1 MALKING
8 STVVDDSSN
17 WSGVTIPVNKGG
29 TGATDASTARTNLGL
44 AIGTNVQAYDADLSA
59 IAALVGT
66 SGFLKKT
73 AADTWSLD
81 TNSYLTGN
89 QSISIS
95 GDASGSGTTS
105 ISLTLANSGVT
116 AGTYQSVTV
125 DAKGRVTAGTNPTTL
140 SGFGITDAQPLD
152 ADLTAIAALAGTS
165 GFLKKTAADTWSL
178 DTSTYLTGNQSITIS
193 GDVSGSGSTA
203 ITATLANSGVTAGT
217 YSLASITVDSKGR
230 ITAASSGSVT
240 SLTGV
245 TSSGSPYTVALG
257 QGAGT
262 NINQFLGFN
271 NTAIGYE
278 ALNSATQTDDNVAIG
293 YNALKYQS
301 ISGGWNVAIGSNAG
315 SVDTGGVGYYDGAV
329 LVGYGAGQY
338 AVNTGCV
345 FIGTQAGRRA
355 NPAYAIGIGYQA
367 FGFGNTTNQNGNY
380 SIAIGYQSLYSL
392 QYGQHNTAIGTYAGF
407 SLAINNYNVMVGSQA
422 GYNVT
427 GANNVVIGGNAGNSG
442 TNNLTSGSNNIL
454 IGHTAAS
461 SSSTVSN
468 EITLGN
474 ASITRFRIPG
484 LGIDWTSAPANLSG
498 VTSSA
503 TAGTTALG
511 YQASGSVTGNFNT
524 FIGYQSG
531 KAATTTTN
539 NTGLGY
545 GALSSLTTDG
555 IPIGRNT
562 ALGSQ
567 AAYYLTTGYDNT
579 AVGTY
584 ALYASTNSN
593 SNTAIGEESLYNTSS
608 GSSNVGV
615 GVQTLRANTTGA
627 DNVAIGR
634 EALLSNTTGSGNV
647 AVGRQALNAITTNG
661 YSVGVGYRAGYTA
674 AGTRNVFV
682 GIHAGYRAIGGDNIG
697 IGQYALYGAASGTG
711 GSNIAIG
718 YESGY
723 GLSDGQTN
731 VFLGY
736 WAGKAVTTGN
746 DNLLLGK
753 YAGLNLSTGNGNI
766 GIGIECLRDNT
777 GSSNIAIGQNTLRNT
792 GGGGANIAIGF
803 EAGQYIGSGS
813 NNVVIGRN
821 AANAGTNNLNSGSN
835 NIIIGYNASSTT
847 DSVSNEITLG
857 NASITKLRVPGVGFY
872 VGSDSIASAATI
884 TPDSTDS
891 QYNVTAL
898 AVAATF
904 AAPAA
909 GKDGQKLTLRIKDNG
924 TARALT
930 WTTTSGG
937 YRAIGTFLPSTTVAS
952 KVMYIGLVYNSQ
964 DTFWDVVAVTT
975 QA

>member
-59 IAALVGT
+59 IAALAGT

-81 TNSYLTGN
+81 TSSYLTGN

-116 AGTYQSVTV
+116 AGTYKSVTV
-125 DAKGRVTAGTNPTTL
+125 DAKGRVTAGSNPTTL

-152 ADLTAIAALAGTS
+152 ADLTAIAALTGTS
-165 GFLKKTAADTWSL
+165 GLLKKTAADTWSL
-178 DTSTYLTGNQSITIS
+178 DTTSYLTANQTVTLS

-203 ITATLANSGVTAGT
+203 ITATLANSGVTAGS

-230 ITAASSGSVT
+230 ITAASNGSVT

-262 NINQFLGFN
+262 NINPNLGFYN
-271 NTAIGYE
+271 VAIGYD

-293 YNALKYQS
+293 YNALKYQY
-301 ISGGWNVAIGSNAG
+301 ISGGANVAIGSNAG
-315 SVDTGGVGYYDGAV
+315 SVDTGGISGYDYTV
-329 LVGYGAGQY
+329 LIGYGAGQY
-338 AVNTGCV
+338 AANTGCI
-345 FIGTQAGRRA
+345 FIGAQAGRRA
-355 NPAYAIGIGYQA
+355 NPAYAIGIGHQA
-367 FGFGNTTNQNGNY
+367 FGFANTTNQAGSY

-474 ASITRFRIPG
+474 ANITRFRIPG
-484 LGIDWTSAPANLSG
+484 LGVDWTSSTLPLTANQTITLSGDVSGSGSTAITTTLANSG
-498 VTSSA
+498 VT
-503 TAGTTALG
+503 AGTYSLASITVDSKGRITSAS
-511 YQASGSVTGNFNT
+511 SGSVTSLTGITNTSSTYTVALGQGAGNASISGIGNVAIGYQTGDVITSGANNTLVGRNAGGSITTSSNLVAIGYNALASINGTGTDFAPVVAIGYGAMQSSTGNNYSCVAVGDMALQAQTSGYSNTAVGGSAGYSLGTGIQNT
-524 FIGYQSG
+524 FIGRDS
-531 KAATTTTN
+531 
-539 NTGLGY
+539 
-545 GALSSLTTDG
+545 
-555 IPIGRNT
+555 
-562 ALGSQ
+562 
-567 AAYYLTTGYDNT
+567 
-579 AVGTY
+579 
-584 ALYASTNSN
+584 
-593 SNTAIGEESLYNTSS
+593 
-608 GSSNVGV
+608 
-615 GVQTLRANTTGA
+615 
-627 DNVAIGR
+627 
-634 EALLSNTTGSGNV
+634 
-647 AVGRQALNAITTNG
+647 
-661 YSVGVGYRAGYTA
+661 
-674 AGTRNVFV
+674 
-682 GIHAGYRAIGGDNIG
+682 
-697 IGQYALYGAASGTG
+697 
-711 GSNIAIG
+711 
-718 YESGY
+718 
-723 GLSDGQTN
+723 GQT
-731 VFLGY
+731 V
-736 WAGKAVTTGN
+736 
-746 DNLLLGK
+746 
-753 YAGLNLSTGNGNI
+753 S
-766 GIGIECLRDNT
+766 
-777 GSSNIAIGQNTLRNT
+777 
-792 GGGGANIAIGF
+792 
-803 EAGQYIGSGS
+803 SGS
-813 NNVVIGRN
+813 NNTFVGWYAGQTITTGGNNTIIG
-821 AANAGTNNLNSGSN
+821 ANAQ
-835 NIIIGYNASSTT
+835 ASSGT
-847 DSVSNEITLG
+847 VSNEITLG
-857 NASITKLRVPGVGFY
+857 NASVTKLRVPGVGLY
-872 VGSDSIASAATI
+872 AGTASTASAATI
-884 TPDSTDS
+884 TPDITVA

-898 AVAATF
+898 AAAATF
-904 AAPAA
+904 AAPSA
-909 GKDGQKLTLRIKDNG
+909 GVDGQKLTLRIKDNG

>member
-17 WSGVTIPVNKGG
+17 WNGATIPVNKGG
-29 TGATDASTARTNLGL
+29 TGATDAGTARTNLGL
-44 AIGTNVQAYDADLSA
+44 AIGTNVQAYDADLS
-59 IAALVGT
+59 
-66 SGFLKKT
+66 
-73 AADTWSLD
+73 
-81 TNSYLTGN
+81 
-89 QSISIS
+89 
-95 GDASGSGTTS
+95 
-105 ISLTLANSGVT
+105 
-116 AGTYQSVTV
+116 
-125 DAKGRVTAGTNPTTL
+125 
-140 SGFGITDAQPLD
+140 
-152 ADLTAIAALAGTS
+152 AIAALAGTS

-203 ITATLANSGVTAGT
+203 ITATLANSGVTAGS

-474 ASITRFRIPG
+474 DSITRFRIPG
-484 LGIDWTSAPANLSG
+484 LGVDWTSSTLPLTANQTITLSGDVSGSGSTAITATLANSG
-498 VTSSA
+498 VTAGSYTSA
-503 TAGTTALG
+503 NITVDA
-511 YQASGSVTGNFNT
+511 
-524 FIGYQSG
+524 
-531 KAATTTTN
+531 K
-539 NTGLGY
+539 
-545 GALSSLTTDG
+545 
-555 IPIGRNT
+555 GRIT
-562 ALGSQ
+562 SA
-567 AAYYLTTGYDNT
+567 
-579 AVGTY
+579 
-584 ALYASTNSN
+584 
-593 SNTAIGEESLYNTSS
+593 SS
-608 GSSNVGV
+608 GSAGGPTALSINSQNWTYTVVAGDLGKV
-615 GVQTLRANTTGA
+615 INLTANTFTVSLTSAATLGA
-627 DNVAIGR
+627 GFYCYLWN
-634 EALLSNTTGSGNV
+634 TGSGNV
-647 AVGRQALNAITTNG
+647 TIDPAGSETIDNLDTIILRHNQGAHIVSDGTNWKLISSKRFSL
-661 YSVGVGYRAGYTA
+661 YAESLAGGFTRPTA
-674 AGTRNVFV
+674 TGDSTV
-682 GIHAGYRAIGGDNIG
+682 AIGGNASATADYATAVGLNAGATAKPSIALGCDSNYAGSQAVAQGAIAIG
-697 IGQYALYGAASGTG
+697 GSRASGVDSFAAAVSNNTTSYGASGQNSIAVGQQAKASTTGSVALGTTTTASGT
-711 GSNIAIG
+711 SSFAIG
-718 YESGY
+718 
-723 GLSDGQTN
+723 
-731 VFLGY
+731 
-736 WAGKAVTTGN
+736 
-746 DNLLLGK
+746 
-753 YAGLNLSTGNGNI
+753 
-766 GIGIECLRDNT
+766 DNT
-777 GSSNIAIGQNTLRNT
+777 TASGNNSFAF
-792 GGGGANIAIGF
+792 GF
-803 EAGQYIGSGS
+803 RSTATQFGQYSYASGNFTAS
-813 NNVVIGRN
+813 GDAQSSKYVLR
-821 AANAGTNNLNSGSN
+821 AAT
-835 NIIIGYNASSTT
+835 SSTT
-847 DSVSNEITLG
+847 ATRLCTNGSGTATASNQIILANGEAIAFSGMIVVRQITGTGSNSAAWKIEGLIRREATAASTTLVNSALTVISNVPGYTITVSADTTLG
-857 NASITKLRVPGVGFY
+857 GLNISVTGDTNSLRWVASIDTVE
-872 VGSDSIASAATI
+872 
-884 TPDSTDS
+884 
-891 QYNVTAL
+891 VTHA
-898 AVAATF
+898 
-904 AAPAA
+904 
-909 GKDGQKLTLRIKDNG
+909 
-924 TARALT
+924 
-930 WTTTSGG
+930 
-937 YRAIGTFLPSTTVAS
+937 
-952 KVMYIGLVYNSQ
+952 
-964 DTFWDVVAVTT
+964 
-975 QA
+975 